1 MGDESC
7 RIICDLLHKV
17 GSVVIVNLCKNN
29 ITCLG
34 AEYISGVIR
43 RRDLKVRAILLNWNK
58 IMGKGSI
65 QLAMAIEDN
74 QVLQILD
81 CSFNSFGSGQLKV
94 KGSYTHKLIG
104 A

>member
-1 MGDESC
+1 
-7 RIICDLLHKV
+7 
-17 GSVVIVNLCKNN
+17 
-29 ITCLG
+29 
-34 AEYISGVIR
+34 
-43 RRDLKVRAILLNWNK
+43 
-58 IMGKGSI
+58 MGKGSI